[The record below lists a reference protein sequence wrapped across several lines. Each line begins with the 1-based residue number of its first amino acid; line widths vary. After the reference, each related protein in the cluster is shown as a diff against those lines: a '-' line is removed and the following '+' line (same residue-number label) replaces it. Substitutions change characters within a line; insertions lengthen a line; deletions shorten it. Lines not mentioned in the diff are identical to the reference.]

1 MKVQRGVTRERE
13 DARGEA
19 ICERYARLSET
30 DPARL
35 AFKAMGRTTA
45 LITLP
50 NAKNCRSPQELVGDF
65 VTLFGTADP
74 ELLEHEGKAFTAGGR
89 RYTVDVHGHSLSV
102 YSGTGSRRT
111 IAHDVIVRKIADIM
125 GFAGLPGV
133 AVEDANVFKCCID
146 STARRRRYLQQLGS
160 HTTGHGIRPDLSVP
174 RHPFARSSVGPSQ
187 HQLYDVKTIG
197 RTPTYHTPY
206 RVQPADQRAR
216 AVPGEY
222 RRSAIQCDRTWNGTP
237 PGTVGTFEAYLN
249 SLPPVIGLGFGGYG
263 EWSKEVDSLIGQLAE
278 IASAV
283 PERLGCC
290 HGPAQAQG
298 QYAQWARKHLHRESL
313 REVSRCRHAALD
325 RLLLRPTET
334 FAGDPDHC
342 RMMDDSPN
350 DPGVANAWDS
360 SDARGAYEDRP
371 PRAA

>member
-1 MKVQRGVTRERE
+1 MKS
-13 DARGEA
+13 
-19 ICERYARLSET
+19 Y
-30 DPARL
+30 
-35 AFKAMGRTTA
+35 TT
-45 LITLP
+45 P
-50 NAKNCRSPQELVGDF
+50 
-65 VTLFGTADP
+65 
-74 ELLEHEGKAFTAGGR
+74 
-89 RYTVDVHGHSLSV
+89 
-102 YSGTGSRRT
+102 TGL
-111 IAHDVIVRKIADIM
+111 K
-125 GFAGLPGV
+125 G
-133 AVEDANVFKCCID
+133 
-146 STARRRRYLQQLGS
+146 
-160 HTTGHGIRPDLSVP
+160 
-174 RHPFARSSVGPSQ
+174 SQ

-222 RRSAIQCDRTWNGTP
+222 RRSAIQCNRTWNGTP
-237 PGTVGTFEAYLN
+237 PGTAGTFEAYLR

-334 FAGDPDHC
+334 FAGDPDYC
-342 RMMDDSPN
+342 RRMDDAPN

-360 SDARGAYEDRP
+360 SDVVRMT
-371 PRAA
+371 